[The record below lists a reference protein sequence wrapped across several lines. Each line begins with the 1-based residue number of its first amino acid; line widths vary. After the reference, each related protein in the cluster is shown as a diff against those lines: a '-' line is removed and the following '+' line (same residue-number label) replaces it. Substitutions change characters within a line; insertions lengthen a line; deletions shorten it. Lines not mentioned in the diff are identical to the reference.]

1 MTAQM
6 VDGRYELQAMLGAGG
21 MGEVWR
27 AHDHRLA
34 RSVAVKLLN
43 ITAPDARLRQRFER
57 EARAA
62 ASFSHPNA
70 VTVYDFGEEGD
81 RPYIV
86 MELVEGR
93 SLADVIAERAPLP
106 ANEAVTI
113 GGEVLSALG
122 AAHRHGLVHR
132 DVKPG
137 NVLLTPD
144 GRAKLADFGIATT
157 VGGAAGALTATGE
170 VLGTPHY
177 LSPEQVSGKPATP
190 RSDLYATG
198 VMLYEMLTGAPP
210 FTAEAPMAVAL
221 AHQRSPVPP
230 LRSRRPQVDPALAH
244 AVERALEKD
253 PEQRYPDAESMR
265 AALTGAPGDAGA
277 TVAISPSETQI
288 LETEPEPPP
297 PPVTP
302 ARRPLWPLVT
312 VLALLALLV
321 IGLALADG
329 DDDPT
334 SVAPSTTEEPAPST
348 TGRATTSTSPSTT
361 RQTTTTSVAT
371 TTSAATTPGNALSA
385 QSVALAA
392 VAQQVASNPQAYGPR
407 GADLARALADVQ
419 RANPNQRDDRAEE
432 AIEDIQEWMGDGQ
445 LDPGIG
451 MAAIAVLTPFTR

>member
-1 MTAQM
+1 VPA
-6 VDGRYELQAMLGAGG
+6 E
-21 MGEVWR
+21 
-27 AHDHRLA
+27 
-34 RSVAVKLLN
+34 
-43 ITAPDARLRQRFER
+43 PDAP
-57 EARAA
+57 A
-62 ASFSHPNA
+62 AS
-70 VTVYDFGEEGD
+70 
-81 RPYIV
+81 
-86 MELVEGR
+86 
-93 SLADVIAERAPLP
+93 
-106 ANEAVTI
+106 
-113 GGEVLSALG
+113 
-122 AAHRHGLVHR
+122 
-132 DVKPG
+132 
-137 NVLLTPD
+137 
-144 GRAKLADFGIATT
+144 
-157 VGGAAGALTATGE
+157 
-170 VLGTPHY
+170 
-177 LSPEQVSGKPATP
+177 
-190 RSDLYATG
+190 
-198 VMLYEMLTGAPP
+198 
-210 FTAEAPMAVAL
+210 
-221 AHQRSPVPP
+221 
-230 LRSRRPQVDPALAH
+230 
-244 AVERALEKD
+244 
-253 PEQRYPDAESMR
+253 
-265 AALTGAPGDAGA
+265 
-277 TVAISPSETQI
+277 
-288 LETEPEPPP
+288 EPPP

-371 TTSAATTPGNALSA
+371 TTTAATTPGNALSA